1 MFISLLVLFF
11 ILLVIAMFIH
21 SRRNGYIDSFDD
33 SEEEETVTTTTV
45 TTTTTV
51 DDPAPQYSAPQP
63 AVAEYVIVGDLKRKK
78 ARNGQLYV
86 IDPVDK
92 DKIFVNPTDDLY
104 EDGAG
109 KIWRM
114 T

>member
-1 MFISLLVLFF
+1 MLVSLIVLFF
-11 ILLVIAMFIH
+11 ILLVIAMFVH
-21 SRRNGYIDSFDD
+21 SRRNGYIDHYDD
-33 SEEEETVTTTTV
+33 FEDEEIVTTTTV

-51 DDPAPQYSAPQP
+51 DNPAPQP
-63 AVAEYVIVGDLKRKK
+63 AVAEYTIVGDLKRKK

-86 IDPVDK
+86 MDPVDK
-92 DKIFVNPTDDLY
+92 DKIFVNATDDLY

-109 KIWRM
+109 KIWRL